1 MLCFFFSSRRRH
13 TSCALVTG
21 VQTCA
26 LPISITGKKIKTPK
40 SPCFHGF
47 EGSEWNYVEP
57 HGTVGGGQGEIRT
70 HGTPKRTLD
79 FESSAF
85 DHSATCP
92 VGYYRLFLKRRLF
105 KHNRSKVQKHAANV
119 VQWIM
124 PPPTG
129 SMVLGDP
136 VMPST
141 QFYDR
146 KSTRL

>member
-92 VGYYRLFLKRRLF
+92 FLPRFYCGWPLTWVGRPPLPKPGRRLWP
-105 KHNRSKVQKHAANV
+105 A
-119 VQWIM
+119 
-124 PPPTG
+124 
-129 SMVLGDP
+129 
-136 VMPST
+136 
-141 QFYDR
+141 
-146 KSTRL
+146 